1 MLLLAGLYRRRPF
14 PQVTGSLN
22 GKRTVLRYRAARL
35 LLLDFV
41 MLVEMQINLVNLVLA
56 NDWPLDAA
64 GVHHQ
69 RAATFEITRVLLD
82 LGDHSCVAIFLLTL
96 LRAAI
101 FEY

>member
-1 MLLLAGLYRRRPF
+1 M
-14 PQVTGSLN
+14 
-22 GKRTVLRYRAARL
+22 RYRAARL

-69 RAATFEITRVLLD
+69 RAATFEITRVLLY